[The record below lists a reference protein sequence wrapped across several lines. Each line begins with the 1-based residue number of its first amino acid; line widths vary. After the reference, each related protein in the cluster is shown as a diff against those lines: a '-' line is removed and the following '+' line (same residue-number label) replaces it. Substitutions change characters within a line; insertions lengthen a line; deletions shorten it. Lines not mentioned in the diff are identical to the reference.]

1 MFLVNEDGNNLIS
14 TSYLLQAVVAHCEKD
29 TIKSGEEKIG
39 RVQKLHDVG
48 T

>member
-1 MFLVNEDGNNLIS
+1 MFLDNEDGDNLIS
-14 TSYLLQAVVAHCEKD
+14 TSYLLQSVVAHCEKD

-39 RVQKLHDVG
+39 RVQKLLDVG